1 MERIPDAAKLAL
13 KELRSFV
20 IDGEAIAVFRKAED
34 SFYTFADACTHDGAP
49 ISDGSTEGDLV
60 VCPRHGAKFDM
71 RDGSVQ
77 RMPASSPLEIYPNEW
92 KDGELY
98 VDLDS

>member
-1 MERIPDAAKLAL
+1 MEKIPEAGKLAIGQ
-13 KELRSFV
+13 LRSFV

-34 SFYTFADACTHDGAP
+34 AFFTFADACTHDGAA
-49 ISDGSTEGDLV
+49 ISHGSTEGDVV

-71 RDGSVQ
+71 NDGSVQ
-77 RMPASSPLEIYPNEW
+77 QMPASSPLEIYPNVW